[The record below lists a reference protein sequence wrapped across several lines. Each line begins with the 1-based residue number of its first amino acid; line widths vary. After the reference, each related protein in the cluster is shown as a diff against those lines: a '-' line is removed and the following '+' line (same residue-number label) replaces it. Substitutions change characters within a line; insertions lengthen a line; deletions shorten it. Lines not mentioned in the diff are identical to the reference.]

1 MGTDYAEKLIKAAAA
16 NIPAGW
22 KSSQRGGMVT
32 YTNTSTGTTF
42 AKFCFNIGNQTK
54 DAWIQSYAQK
64 NNCENMG
71 KSTAWKTELQCEVN
85 VNNRT
90 GVMWV
95 EVQDERPNPQ
105 SIWGYQMTCF
115 KDDPESCG
123 PEFDEI
129 FQPALD
135 ANFNCGRE

>member
-1 MGTDYAEKLIKAAAA
+1 
-16 NIPAGW
+16 
-22 KSSQRGGMVT
+22 
-32 YTNTSTGTTF
+32 
-42 AKFCFNIGNQTK
+42 
-54 DAWIQSYAQK
+54 
-64 NNCENMG
+64 MG
-71 KSTAWKTELQCEVN
+71 KSTAWQTELQCEVN

-115 KDDPESCG
+115 KDAPESCG